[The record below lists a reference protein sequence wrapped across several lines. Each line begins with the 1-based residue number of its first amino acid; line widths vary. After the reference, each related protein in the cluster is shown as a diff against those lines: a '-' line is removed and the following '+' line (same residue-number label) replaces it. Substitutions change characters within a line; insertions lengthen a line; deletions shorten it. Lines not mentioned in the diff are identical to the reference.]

1 MKTSGRANGGFGRP
15 SPNKPG
21 KSSSGSSVATNSE
34 LHEGAFALSWS
45 TLASRSTI
53 IDSGS
58 KGQVVVSS
66 CDCHCPLPRIAL
78 ARAP

>member
-34 LHEGAFALSWS
+34 LHEGAFALE
-45 TLASRSTI
+45 LEHL
-53 IDSGS
+53 GV
-58 KGQVVVSS
+58 QV
-66 CDCHCPLPRIAL
+66 DDDRLGLEGAGGREFL
-78 ARAP
+78 